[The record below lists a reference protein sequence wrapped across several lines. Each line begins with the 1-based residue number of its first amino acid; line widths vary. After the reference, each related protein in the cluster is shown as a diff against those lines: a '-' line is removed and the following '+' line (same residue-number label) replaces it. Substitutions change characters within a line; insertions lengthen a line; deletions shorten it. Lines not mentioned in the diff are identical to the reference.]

1 VSSVIPDSKTGSVAT
16 FDPTRLR
23 FNLDQRELKR
33 TTVLVHGNWASGK
46 THLVGDFLRAE
57 QSEGPVAFLDIVGEE
72 GTDSCADMGLG
83 ENGYTIDS
91 IKVLHQLLDWFKGN
105 GGLRAVGLDSLK
117 ALVELVM
124 VHVLGKSR
132 YESAKVDIE
141 PGEWGDIHRAM
152 RQMVLKFRTVAPWTM
167 MVSTSDIS
175 VDMVTKEGILG
186 GGIKGKGGFIGPDLP
201 GKQANGCAAWFN
213 LVGFLRAEVESKRV
227 SRTLMVTPSNKIL
240 TRQRLPRPILE
251 DIKIPEGKG
260 GWLSI
265 KNTLLDH
272 MKPLEGKVEKPN
284 VKQALKPKKGV
295 V

>member
-1 VSSVIPDSKTGSVAT
+1 MSSVIPDSKGTVAK
-16 FDPTRLR
+16 FDAQRLR

-33 TTVLVHGNWASGK
+33 TTIMIHGNWASGK
-46 THLVGDFLRAE
+46 THLVGDFLRTEMAE
-57 QSEGPVAFLDIVGEE
+57 GSVAFLDIVGEE

-83 ENGYTIDS
+83 EVGYTIDS
-91 IKVLHQLLDWFKGN
+91 IKNLHALLDHFKSE

-124 VHVLGKSR
+124 VHVLGKGR

-152 RQMVLKFRTVAPWTM
+152 RQMVLKFRTVAPWVM

-186 GGIKGKGGFIGPDLP
+186 GGIKGKGGFVGPDLP

-213 LVGFLRAEVESKRV
+213 LVGFLKAEVEAKRV
-227 SRTLMVTPSNKIL
+227 TRTLMVTPSNKIL

-251 DIKIPEGKG
+251 EIKIPEGKG
-260 GWLSI
+260 GWMAI
-265 KNTLLDH
+265 KAILLEHFKPIEEGPENTKA
-272 MKPLEGKVEKPN
+272 KPLKPS
-284 VKQALKPKKGV
+284 KKGV